1 MDGSIV
7 EHRPD
12 NESEQGPEILEVQ
25 AVGGLRILTWNI
37 NGIRSLADFPK
48 VLQEL
53 PADVICLQETKV
65 TRDML
70 TESVSLLPG
79 FTSYFSFSRRRTG
92 YSGVATFC
100 RSNVT
105 PAQAEEGIAGSL
117 GGPGDSLDPHL
128 GSESSLNNICT
139 EFSLESRRALDNEG
153 RCVITRHKIEGGKF
167 LSIFNLYCPR
177 ADPEREDRKRFK
189 LQFYRAVDLRAA
201 ALRDRGDSVIVLGD
215 INTSH
220 REEDHCE
227 PYLGFRDR
235 ADRRFLDHFILTP
248 GDQKDLG
255 ESYAEQEDNG
265 ELCQERAGENKDIEE
280 FSNDSEWRGNF
291 KLPSRQFVDTFRILH
306 PEARQVF
313 TCWNTEKGCRA
324 TNYGTRIDYIFA
336 SLDIRTRLASC
347 EVLGEVE
354 GSDHCPVLA
363 SFDLSLQPPE
373 RPPKMATMYFTEFG
387 GRQAKLSSYFA
398 RGAVKGEGKRK
409 FEDLPIKGGVS
420 PAGQA
425 SAKRSKA
432 EKKKITSFFAPKSN
446 KNLGDTNDNQD
457 LKIQKEDLDPESR
470 LGLEEKSASCK
481 DNQSVVT
488 ATSGAAKSVGSAKD
502 NSSAVNAWSSMFNK
516 AAVVAPVCA
525 GHSEPCAR
533 RKVSKSLQVSHLG
546 KCAGEQERSK
556 HWERVLV
563 LCSRRGKTGRPSGS
577 V

>member
-1 MDGSIV
+1 MDDPTIG
-7 EHRPD
+7 HQPD
-12 NESEQGPEILEVQ
+12 NELKVCQPDPDVAAVR

-48 VLQEL
+48 VLEEL

-70 TESVSLLPG
+70 TESVSILPG

-117 GGPGDSLDPHL
+117 GGPGDSVDH
-128 GSESSLNNICT
+128 GSESSLTSICE
-139 EFSLESRRALDNEG
+139 EFSLENRRALDNEG
-153 RCVITRHKIEGGKF
+153 RCVITRHKIEGGRF

-177 ADPEREDRKRFK
+177 ADPEREDRVRFK

-201 ALRDRGDSVIVLGD
+201 ALRERGDSVIVLGD

-235 ADRRFLDHFILTP
+235 ADRCFLDHFILTP
-248 GDQKDLG
+248 GDQEDQKESNIEKEDDG
-255 ESYAEQEDNG
+255 ER
-265 ELCQERAGENKDIEE
+265 CQDRVEEKKEMEE
-280 FSNDSEWRGNF
+280 FSNNSEWQGNF
-291 KLPSRQFVDTFRILH
+291 KLPSHQFVDSFRILH

-336 SLDIRTRLASC
+336 SLDIRTRLVSC

-363 SFDLSLQPPE
+363 SFHLSVEPPE
-373 RPPKMATMYFTEFG
+373 RPPKMATLYFPEFS
-387 GRQAKLSSYFA
+387 GR
-398 RGAVKGEGKRK
+398 
-409 FEDLPIKGGVS
+409 
-420 PAGQA
+420 
-425 SAKRSKA
+425 
-432 EKKKITSFFAPKSN
+432 
-446 KNLGDTNDNQD
+446 
-457 LKIQKEDLDPESR
+457 
-470 LGLEEKSASCK
+470 
-481 DNQSVVT
+481 
-488 ATSGAAKSVGSAKD
+488 
-502 NSSAVNAWSSMFNK
+502 
-516 AAVVAPVCA
+516 
-525 GHSEPCAR
+525 
-533 RKVSKSLQVSHLG
+533 
-546 KCAGEQERSK
+546 
-556 HWERVLV
+556 
-563 LCSRRGKTGRPSGS
+563 
-577 V
+577 